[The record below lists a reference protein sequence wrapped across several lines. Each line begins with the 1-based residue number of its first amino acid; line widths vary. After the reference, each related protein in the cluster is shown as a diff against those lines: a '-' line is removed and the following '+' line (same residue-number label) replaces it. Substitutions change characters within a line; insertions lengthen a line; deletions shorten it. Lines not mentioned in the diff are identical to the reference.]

1 MQLNQLASTVK
12 RQYPIEDA
20 IISRTNQIEISQSV
34 KSGAENTGQVESDT
48 VAVDLR
54 ISEDR
59 LTDTIRS
66 MKEYTGW
73 GNFSINFEV
82 DKDTQEMV
90 VKIVDRE
97 TGETIRQMP
106 PDELLKLKLHMQ
118 EVLGLIF
125 DHLA

>member
-66 MKEYTGW
+66 MKEYNGW

-82 DKDTQEMV
+82 DKETQTMV

>member
-1 MQLNQLASTVK
+1 MQLNGLASTVK
-12 RQYPIEDA
+12 RQYPMEDA
-20 IISRTNQIEISQSV
+20 KVSRTNQIEISQSGM
-34 KSGAENTGQVESDT
+34 SGAENTGQVESDT
-48 VAVDLR
+48 VAVDLKISADR
-54 ISEDR
+54 I
-59 LTDTIRS
+59 TDAIRS

-73 GNFSINFEV
+73 GNFNINFEV
-82 DKDTQEMV
+82 DKDTQAMV

-118 EVLGLIF
+118 EVLGLVF

>member
-1 MQLNQLASTVK
+1 MQLNKLTSTVK
-12 RQYPIEDA
+12 RQYPMEDA
-20 IISRTNQIEISQSV
+20 KISRTNQIENSQSG
-34 KSGAENTGQVESDT
+34 KSGAEKTGQVENET

-54 ISEDR
+54 ISGDQV
-59 LTDTIRS
+59 TDAIRS

-82 DKDTQEMV
+82 DKDTQVMV

-106 PDELLKLKLHMQ
+106 PEELLKLKLHMQ